1 MRRLLLLLALLAAP
15 AAQADTLAAFRITP
29 AGRDAPQSLLIPGSH
44 QGEAGLPSPAPSVFE
59 GRAALLLESV
69 QETEDVSD
77 LLRAPRGFEVLA
89 PFPPAQ
95 RRLLEAAAAC
105 ARLGVEPLSPIGL
118 FLALIVASADASCPG
133 LPAPQATAG
142 RPGTGGDPAH
152 PTSGGDPAL
161 RALAEARA
169 IPIQGLE
176 TRREQ
181 LTALQRMGG
190 DALLRLVARM
200 AGEMQE
206 SRPPDGRS
214 SLDAAMVQALLT
226 GDFAALRTHT
236 LSTMAADPPLRAAFA
251 RFMLDER
258 SALMAR
264 RLAARLPRESLVIG
278 IGAAHASGPGGVVAL
293 LRQAGFTV
301 EPVRI
306 PTLPR

>member
-1 MRRLLLLLALLAAP
+1 MRRLFLLLALLAAP
-15 AAQADTLAAFRITP
+15 SAHADTLAGFRITP
-29 AGRDAPQSLLIPGSH
+29 AGRDAPASLLIPGSH
-44 QGEAGLPSPAPSVFE
+44 QGEAGLPSPAPAIFE

-95 RRLLEAAAAC
+95 RRLLEAASAC

-118 FLALIVASADASCPG
+118 FLALIVASADPPCPG
-133 LPAPQATAG
+133 LPAPQATSNG
-142 RPGTGGDPAH
+142 PP
-152 PTSGGDPAL
+152 SGGDPAL
-161 RALAEARA
+161 RALAEARG
-169 IPIQGLE
+169 IPIEGLE

-200 AGEMQE
+200 VEEMQA

-214 SLDAAMVQALLT
+214 NLDAAMVQALLA

-236 LSTMAADPPLRAAFA
+236 LATMAADPPLRAAFA

-278 IGAAHASGPGGVVAL
+278 IGAAHASGPQGVVAL

-301 EPVRI
+301 DAVRI
-306 PTLPR
+306 PALPPPP